1 MMIPASLK
9 VMPKQEKRIFG
20 ALRRRKGC
28 KIKVKKCTGAD
39 NMLLTPGHLKKYQ
52 KAAHG
57 SIVTFPFTHKQLV
70 ENSRHKGGFL
80 PLLAAILGP
89 ILGGVAGGL
98 AGRGLKI
105 KKKKKKKRNTNKK
118 KKKTKMVT
126 KGNGMYLNPW
136 RYKNTR

>member
-1 MMIPASLK
+1 MIPASLK
-9 VMPKQEKRIFG
+9 VMPKQEKRIFN
-20 ALRRRKGC
+20 ALHGRKGC
-28 KIKVKKCTGAD
+28 KIKVKKGTGNN
-39 NMLLTPGHLKKYQ
+39 NMLLSPGHLKKYQ

-57 SIVTFPFTHKQLV
+57 SVVTLPFTHRHLI

-105 KKKKKKKRNTNKK
+105 KKIKKKKKSKK
-118 KKKTKMVT
+118 PA
-126 KGNGMYLNPW
+126 GRGMYLNPW
-136 RYKNTR
+136 RYKNSR